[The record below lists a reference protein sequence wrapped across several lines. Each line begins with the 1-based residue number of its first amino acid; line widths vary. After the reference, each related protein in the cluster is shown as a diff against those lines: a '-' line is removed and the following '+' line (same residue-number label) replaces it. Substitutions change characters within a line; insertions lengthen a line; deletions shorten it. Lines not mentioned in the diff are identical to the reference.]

1 MPGSLTL
8 SLRTDVMAITSLPPA
23 SQLFTMPAVPPLPLP
38 CPLAPVP
45 ACPLIHSMRSLLALL
60 FAASLLAA
68 DRPAV
73 DHAAYTAA
81 LKDFRKGTSKSI
93 DTLKKADAPAAARL
107 AAVDDV
113 RERLVDEPTSPL
125 VGEVAA
131 LLGSTDVETAKL
143 LLAALAEAKASGAT
157 AQVAA
162 LASKADSPLRI
173 PAALALAEV
182 GGAKA
187 VPVLASLAKD
197 EALADNIQDALVKV
211 AGPGVTDAFVAGI
224 SDTKADVSARTALI
238 KAAVGRN
245 LRSVAGALCVAIK
258 EEPMRL
264 ECQKALLKLAQPS
277 DLAALRDAA
286 QAVTNET
293 TKGALGRLI
302 KKLEAAK

>member
-1 MPGSLTL
+1 MRLL
-8 SLRTDVMAITSLPPA
+8 LP
-23 SQLFTMPAVPPLPLP
+23 
-38 CPLAPVP
+38 
-45 ACPLIHSMRSLLALL
+45 ALL
-60 FAASLLAA
+60 FAAATLVAA
-68 DRPAV
+68 DRPTV

-81 LKDFRKGTSKSI
+81 LKDFRKGAAKSI
-93 DTLKKADAPAAARL
+93 EALKKADSSAAVRL

-125 VGEVAA
+125 TGEVAA
-131 LLGSTDVETAKL
+131 LLASADVETAKL
-143 LLAALAEAKASGAT
+143 LLAALAEAKAAGAT

-162 LASKADSPLRI
+162 LASKVDSPLRI
-173 PAALALAEV
+173 PAAIALAEI

-224 SDTKADVSARTALI
+224 TDTKADVAARNALI

-245 LRSVAGALCVAIK
+245 LRSIAGALCVAIK
-258 EEPMRL
+258 EESMRL
-264 ECQKALLKLAQPS
+264 ECQKALLKLAQPA
-277 DLAALRDAA
+277 DLEALRDAEK
-286 QAVTNET
+286 AVTNAT

-302 KKLEAAK
+302 KKLEAVK

>member
-1 MPGSLTL
+1 
-8 SLRTDVMAITSLPPA
+8 
-23 SQLFTMPAVPPLPLP
+23 
-38 CPLAPVP
+38 
-45 ACPLIHSMRSLLALL
+45 MRSLLALL
-60 FAASLLAA
+60 FTASLLAA

-131 LLGSTDVETAKL
+131 LLGSTDVEIAKL

-157 AQVAA
+157 SQVAA
-162 LASKADSPLRI
+162 LAAKADSPLRV

-197 EALADNIQDALVKV
+197 EALAENIQDALVKV

-224 SDTKADVSARTALI
+224 SDTKADASARTALI

-258 EEPMRL
+258 EESMRL

-277 DLAALRDAA
+277 DLAALRDAEKS
-286 QAVTNET
+286 VTNET

-302 KKLEAAK
+302 KKLEATK

>member
-1 MPGSLTL
+1 
-8 SLRTDVMAITSLPPA
+8 
-23 SQLFTMPAVPPLPLP
+23 
-38 CPLAPVP
+38 
-45 ACPLIHSMRSLLALL
+45 MRSLLLLL
-60 FAASLLAA
+60 FAASLFAA
-68 DRPAV
+68 ERPAV

-81 LKDFRKGTSKSI
+81 LKDFRKGAAKSI
-93 DTLKKADAPAAARL
+93 DALKKIDASAAVRL

-131 LLGSTDVETAKL
+131 LLGSTDLETAKL
-143 LLAALAEAKASGAT
+143 LLSALAEAKASGAT

-162 LASKADSPLRI
+162 LASNSQSPLRI
-173 PAALALAEV
+173 PAALALAEI

-187 VPVLASLAKD
+187 VPLLASLAKD
-197 EALADNIQDALVKV
+197 VALADNIQDALVKV

-224 SDTKADVSARTALI
+224 ADTTADVSARSALI

-245 LRSVAGALCVAIK
+245 LRSVAGALCVAVK

-264 ECQKALLKLAQPS
+264 ECQKALLKLAQSS
-277 DLAALRDAA
+277 DLAALRDAEK
-286 QAVTNET
+286 AVTNET

-302 KKLEAAK
+302 KRLEGAQ

>member
-1 MPGSLTL
+1 LL
-8 SLRTDVMAITSLPPA
+8 VA
-23 SQLFTMPAVPPLPLP
+23 S

-45 ACPLIHSMRSLLALL
+45 TCPLIDAMRSLLALL
-60 FAASLLAA
+60 FVASLFAA

-73 DHAAYTAA
+73 DHAAYTTA
-81 LKDFRKGTSKSI
+81 LKDFRKGAAKSI
-93 DTLKKADAPAAARL
+93 DALKKSDAPAAVRL

-125 VGEVAA
+125 TGEVAA

-143 LLAALAEAKASGAT
+143 LLSALAEAKAAGAT
-157 AQVAA
+157 AQVA
-162 LASKADSPLRI
+162 
-173 PAALALAEV
+173 ALAEV

-197 EALADNIQDALVKV
+197 AALAENIQDALVKV

-224 SDTKADVSARTALI
+224 TDAKADVSARNALI
-238 KAAVGRN
+238 KAAVARN

-258 EEPMRL
+258 EESMRL
-264 ECQKALLKLAQPS
+264 ECQKALLKLAQPA

-302 KKLEAAK
+302 KKLEGAK

>member
-1 MPGSLTL
+1 MLYL
-8 SLRTDVMAITSLPPA
+8 SGLA
-23 SQLFTMPAVPPLPLP
+23 SGPRALLSSVPRN
-38 CPLAPVP
+38 
-45 ACPLIHSMRSLLALL
+45 MRSLLALL
-60 FAASLLAA
+60 FTASLLAA

-93 DTLKKADAPAAARL
+93 DTLKKADAPVAARL

-197 EALADNIQDALVKV
+197 EALAENIQDALVKV

-258 EEPMRL
+258 EESMRL

-277 DLAALRDAA
+277 DLAALRDAEKS
-286 QAVTNET
+286 VTNET

-302 KKLEAAK
+302 KKLEATK

>member
-1 MPGSLTL
+1 
-8 SLRTDVMAITSLPPA
+8 
-23 SQLFTMPAVPPLPLP
+23 
-38 CPLAPVP
+38 
-45 ACPLIHSMRSLLALL
+45 MRSLLALH

-93 DTLKKADAPAAARL
+93 DVLKKADAPAAVRL
-107 AAVDDV
+107 AAIDDV
-113 RERLVDEPTSPL
+113 RERLVDEPTSSL
-125 VGEVAA
+125 VAEVAG
-131 LLGSTDVETAKL
+131 LLASTDVETAKL
-143 LLAALAEAKASGAT
+143 LLSALAEAKASGAT

-162 LASKADSPLRI
+162 LAAKADSPLRV

-197 EALADNIQDALVKV
+197 DALADNIQEALVKV
-211 AGPGVTDAFVAGI
+211 AGPGVTDAFVSGI
-224 SDTKADVSARTALI
+224 ADTKADISARNALI

-245 LRSVAGALCVAIK
+245 LRSVAGVLCVAIK

-264 ECQKALLKLAQPS
+264 ECQKALLKLAQSS
-277 DLAALRDAA
+277 DLAALRDAEKS
-286 QAVTNET
+286 VTNET

>member
-1 MPGSLTL
+1 M
-8 SLRTDVMAITSLPPA
+8 R
-23 SQLFTMPAVPPLPLP
+23 LFAL
-38 CPLAPVP
+38 
-45 ACPLIHSMRSLLALL
+45 LLASTLA
-60 FAASLLAA
+60 FAA

-81 LKDFRKGTSKSI
+81 LKDFRKGVAKS
-93 DTLKKADAPAAARL
+93 TEALKKADAPLAVRL

-113 RERLVDEPTSPL
+113 RERLVDEPNSPL
-125 VGEVAA
+125 TAEVAA
-131 LLGSTDVETAKL
+131 LLGSTDVEIAKL

-157 AQVAA
+157 SQVAA
-162 LASKADSPLRI
+162 LAAKADSPLRV

-187 VPVLASLAKD
+187 VPVLAALAAD
-197 EALADNIQDALVKV
+197 AALADSIQEALLKV

-224 SDTKADVSARTALI
+224 TDTKSAPAARAALI

-277 DLAALRDAA
+277 DLAALREAEKT
-286 QAVTNET
+286 VTNET

-302 KKLEAAK
+302 KKLEAVK

>member
-1 MPGSLTL
+1 MLYL
-8 SLRTDVMAITSLPPA
+8 SGLA
-23 SQLFTMPAVPPLPLP
+23 SGPRALLSSVPRN
-38 CPLAPVP
+38 
-45 ACPLIHSMRSLLALL
+45 MRSLLALL

-125 VGEVAA
+125 VVEVAA

-143 LLAALAEAKASGAT
+143 LLAALAEAKAAGAT

>member
-1 MPGSLTL
+1 
-8 SLRTDVMAITSLPPA
+8 
-23 SQLFTMPAVPPLPLP
+23 
-38 CPLAPVP
+38 
-45 ACPLIHSMRSLLALL
+45 MRSLLALL

-68 DRPAV
+68 DRPVV
-73 DHAAYTAA
+73 DHASYTAA
-81 LKDFRKGTSKSI
+81 LKDFRKGSAKSI
-93 DTLKKADAPAAARL
+93 EALKKADASAAVRL

-125 VGEVAA
+125 VGEVAV
-131 LLGSTDVETAKL
+131 LLDSTDVETAKL
-143 LLAALAEAKASGAT
+143 LLSALAEAKASGAT
-157 AQVAA
+157 AMVAA
-162 LASKADSPLRI
+162 LAANSQSPLRV
-173 PAALALAEV
+173 PAALALAEI
-182 GGAKA
+182 GGAQA

-197 EALADNIQDALVKV
+197 EALAENIQDGLVKV
-211 AGPGVTDAFVAGI
+211 AGPGVTDAFIARI
-224 SDTKADVSARTALI
+224 SDEKGDVSARHALI

-258 EEPMRL
+258 EESMRL

>member
-1 MPGSLTL
+1 
-8 SLRTDVMAITSLPPA
+8 
-23 SQLFTMPAVPPLPLP
+23 
-38 CPLAPVP
+38 
-45 ACPLIHSMRSLLALL
+45 MRSFLALL
-60 FAASLLAA
+60 FTASLLAA
-68 DRPAV
+68 ERPAV

-93 DTLKKADAPAAARL
+93 DTLKNADAPAAARL

-125 VGEVAA
+125 IGEVAD
-131 LLGSTDVETAKL
+131 LLFKADVEIAKL

-173 PAALALAEV
+173 PAALALAEI

-197 EALADNIQDALVKV
+197 EALAENIQDALVKV
-211 AGPGVTDAFVAGI
+211 TGPGVTDAFIAGI
-224 SDTKADVSARTALI
+224 SDTKADVSARNALI
-238 KAAVGRN
+238 KAAVGRK
-245 LRSVAGALCVAIK
+245 LRSVAGVLCVAIK

-264 ECQKALLKLAQPS
+264 ECQKALLKLAQPT
-277 DLAALRDAA
+277 DLTALRDAEKS
-286 QAVTNET
+286 VTNET

-302 KKLEAAK
+302 KKLEGVK

>member
-1 MPGSLTL
+1 MRLL
-8 SLRTDVMAITSLPPA
+8 SL
-23 SQLFTMPAVPPLPLP
+23 
-38 CPLAPVP
+38 
-45 ACPLIHSMRSLLALL
+45 LLATTLA
-60 FAASLLAA
+60 FAA

-81 LKDFRKGTSKSI
+81 LKDFRKGAAKSI
-93 DTLKKADAPAAARL
+93 DALKKSDAPLAVRL

-113 RERLVDEPTSPL
+113 RERLVDEPNSPL
-125 VGEVAA
+125 AGEVAA
-131 LLGSTDVETAKL
+131 LLGSTDVEIAKL
-143 LLAALAEAKASGAT
+143 LLSALAEAKASGAT

-162 LASKADSPLRI
+162 LAAKADSPLRV

-197 EALADNIQDALVKV
+197 ASLAGSIQDALVKV
-211 AGPGVTDAFVAGI
+211 AGPGVTDA
-224 SDTKADVSARTALI
+224 KADVSARNALI

-258 EEPMRL
+258 EESMRL

-277 DLAALRDAA
+277 DLAALREVEKT
-286 QAVTNET
+286 VTNET

-302 KKLEAAK
+302 KKLEAVK

>member
-1 MPGSLTL
+1 M
-8 SLRTDVMAITSLPPA
+8 R
-23 SQLFTMPAVPPLPLP
+23 
-38 CPLAPVP
+38 
-45 ACPLIHSMRSLLALL
+45 LIFPALL
-60 FAASLLAA
+60 FAAATLVAA
-68 DRPAV
+68 DRPTV

-81 LKDFRKGTSKSI
+81 LKDFRKGAAKSI
-93 DTLKKADAPAAARL
+93 EALKKADSAPAVRL

-125 VGEVAA
+125 TGEVAA
-131 LLGSTDVETAKL
+131 LLASTDVETAKL
-143 LLAALAEAKASGAT
+143 LLSALAEAKAAGAT

-173 PAALALAEV
+173 PAAIALAEI

-224 SDTKADVSARTALI
+224 SDSKADVTARNALI

-258 EEPMRL
+258 EETMRL

-277 DLAALRDAA
+277 DLDALRDAEKT
-286 QAVTNET
+286 VTNAT

>member
-1 MPGSLTL
+1 MLYL
-8 SLRTDVMAITSLPPA
+8 SGLA
-23 SQLFTMPAVPPLPLP
+23 SGPRALLSSVPRN
-38 CPLAPVP
+38 
-45 ACPLIHSMRSLLALL
+45 MRSLLALL

-125 VGEVAA
+125 VGEVAG

-143 LLAALAEAKASGAT
+143 LLSALAEAKAAGAT

>member
-1 MPGSLTL
+1 MVGRGRSGMLDPTTSHGHFLVHRASGPPG
-8 SLRTDVMAITSLPPA
+8 
-23 SQLFTMPAVPPLPLP
+23 LFH
-38 CPLAPVP
+38 APVP
-45 ACPLIHSMRSLLALL
+45 TCPLIITMRSLLALL
-60 FAASLLAA
+60 FAASVLAA

-81 LKDFRKGTSKSI
+81 LKDFRKGSAKSI
-93 DTLKKADAPAAARL
+93 EALKKADASAAVRL

-125 VGEVAA
+125 VGEVAG

-197 EALADNIQDALVKV
+197 EALAENIQDALVKV

-224 SDTKADVSARTALI
+224 SDTKADVSARHALI

-245 LRSVAGALCVAIK
+245 LRSVAGALCVAVK

-277 DLAALRDAA
+277 DLAALRDAEKS
-286 QAVTNET
+286 VTNET

-302 KKLEAAK
+302 KKLEAVK

>member
-1 MPGSLTL
+1 MRL
-8 SLRTDVMAITSLPPA
+8 LP
-23 SQLFTMPAVPPLPLP
+23 
-38 CPLAPVP
+38 
-45 ACPLIHSMRSLLALL
+45 ALL
-60 FAASLLAA
+60 FAAATLVAA

-81 LKDFRKGTSKSI
+81 LKDFRKGAAKSI
-93 DTLKKADAPAAARL
+93 EALKKADSTPAVRL

-125 VGEVAA
+125 TGEVAA
-131 LLGSTDVETAKL
+131 LLASADVETAKL
-143 LLAALAEAKASGAT
+143 LLSALAEAKAAGAT

-162 LASKADSPLRI
+162 LASKVDSPLRI
-173 PAALALAEV
+173 PAAIALAEI

-224 SDTKADVSARTALI
+224 TDTKADVTARNALI

-258 EEPMRL
+258 EESMRL
-264 ECQKALLKLAQPS
+264 ECQKALLKLAQPA
-277 DLAALRDAA
+277 DLEALREAT
-286 QAVTNET
+286 QAVTNAT

-302 KKLEAAK
+302 KKLEAVK